1 MRIDQLITGTAVQV
15 QAVTSASDAQT
26 VLGRDVER
34 QPTEKRGDA
43 FQSQPL
49 TLVEAQAKPEEKE
62 DVISRQVEL
71 IEELR
76 DTIQTNSRSVLK
88 IDRTEQSGQFVY
100 RILNPNTGDLVRQWP
115 AEDYVNLIE
124 YLQSKQ
130 GGLVDERV

>member
-15 QAVTSASDAQT
+15 QAVTSAQDAQT
-26 VLGRDVER
+26 VLGRDTGR

-88 IDRTEQSGQFVY
+88 IDRTEESGQFVY